1 MQPSRK
7 YYTIC
12 FPGKYGQSVVE
23 TWSEDQ
29 IIDSY
34 YEYWCQEMKRKI
46 DNPYLSREL
55 CIEDWCVLHWADK
68 TDKFG
73 RELEID

>member
-1 MQPSRK
+1 MK

-12 FPGKYGQSVVE
+12 FPGEYGQHVAE

-34 YEYWCQEMKRKI
+34 YGYWHTKMIAAGKQDEV
-46 DNPYLSREL
+46 NREN
-55 CIEDWCVLHWADK
+55 CIEDWCVLHWADE
-68 TDKFG
+68 TDKWG
-73 RELEID
+73 N